1 MDPTPEQSNPPPNV
15 PHATRNTQHATRNT
29 QETPSAE
36 PNNRSP
42 ITHHAS
48 RITRYASI
56 YSALWKNSVTREL
69 IFKSNFLLWII
80 VELLWFGLQLS
91 FIGVLYLHTD
101 RIGSWTKW
109 QVVMLIGASHFIQQ
123 LYQAFFLINCT
134 NLSEL
139 VRTGKLDFL
148 LLLPVNTRFVVS
160 LRQVDLGAFVN
171 ATFALATVAYAL
183 HMAYTTHEIASLPT
197 ALQLFGFVVLCIV
210 GIVIHY
216 SLMFLLATIS
226 FWTVRAQG
234 IVWGYYN
241 LFNIARMPDEA
252 FRGLFK
258 AVFTFAIPML
268 LVSNVPARVLVKPA
282 TSLKWSLLLVAMS
295 VLCFAISEWGW
306 RASLRRYTSAS
317 S

>member
-1 MDPTPEQSNPPPNV
+1 MKPEARNPKPEVQTGDP
-15 PHATRNTQHATRNT
+15 
-29 QETPSAE
+29 
-36 PNNRSP
+36 
-42 ITHHAS
+42 HHAPPLAHPLS
-48 RITRYASI
+48 RYLSI
-56 YSALWKNSVTREL
+56 YAALWKNSVSREMS
-69 IFKSNFLLWII
+69 FKSNFLLWIL

-91 FIGVLYLHTD
+91 FITVLYLHTSH
-101 RIGSWTKW
+101 IGTWTQW
-109 QVVMLIGASHFIQQ
+109 QVVLLIGASQLIQQ
-123 LYQAFFLINCT
+123 VFQAFFLINCT

-171 ATFALATVAYAL
+171 AASAVAVMAYAAHQL
-183 HMAYTTHEIASLPT
+183 HLVPT
-197 ALQLFGFVVLCIV
+197 VMQVLGFLVLCLAGV
-210 GIVIHY
+210 ATHY

-241 LFNIARMPDEA
+241 LFNIARLPDEA

-258 AVFTFAIPML
+258 ALFTFALPML
-268 LVSNVPARVLVKPA
+268 LVSNVPVRLLADKLSSP
-282 TSLKWSLLLVAMS
+282 WPGLLLLAMS
-295 VLCFAISEWGW
+295 VVCFCFSEWGW
-306 RASLRRYTSAS
+306 RASMRRYTSAS

>member
-1 MDPTPEQSNPPPNV
+1 MSRESRVESREPLESTLQRVQRDGRPEQP
-15 PHATRNTQHATRNT
+15 
-29 QETPSAE
+29 EGWTPT
-36 PNNRSP
+36 
-42 ITHHAS
+42 IHDS
-48 RITRYASI
+48 RPSTLVRYLGI
-56 YSALWKNSVTREL
+56 YAALWKNSVTREMS
-69 IFKSNFLLWII
+69 FKSNFLLWIV

-101 RIGSWTKW
+101 SIGTWTKW
-109 QVVMLIGASHFIQQ
+109 QVVMLVGASHLIQQ
-123 LYQAFFLINCT
+123 TYQAFFLVNCT

-171 ATFALATVAYAL
+171 ASTAAAVMAYAARQL
-183 HMAYTTHEIASLPT
+183 HLMPT
-197 ALQLFGFVVLCIV
+197 VGQVLGFLALCVV
-210 GIVIHY
+210 GILIHY
-216 SLMFLLATIS
+216 SLMFMLATIS

-241 LFNIARMPDEA
+241 LFQIARMPDEA

-268 LVSNVPARVLVKPA
+268 LVSNVPVRLLADKL
-282 TSLKWSLLLVAMS
+282 TSPLPLLLLLGMGVVCAL
-295 VLCFAISEWGW
+295 VSEWVW
-306 RASLRRYTSAS
+306 RLSVRHYTSAS

>member
-1 MDPTPEQSNPPPNV
+1 M
-15 PHATRNTQHATRNT
+15 
-29 QETPSAE
+29 SAVE
-36 PNNRSP
+36 DHGSR
-42 ITHHAS
+42 ITFHAS
-48 RITRYASI
+48 RITHHVSRYLTI
-56 YSALWKNSVTREL
+56 YLALWKNSVTREM
-69 IFKSNFLLWII
+69 IFKGNFLLWIF

-91 FIGVLYLHTD
+91 FIGVLYLQTEH
-101 RIGSWTKW
+101 IGTWTKW
-109 QVVMLIGASHFIQQ
+109 QVVLLIGGSHFIQQ
-123 LYQAFFLINCT
+123 IFQAFFLINCT

-139 VRTGKLDFL
+139 IRTGKLDFL

-171 ATFALATVAYAL
+171 ATFALAVMAFAGRQLHLAPTVAQAL
-183 HMAYTTHEIASLPT
+183 
-197 ALQLFGFVVLCIV
+197 GFLVLCAV
-210 GIVIHY
+210 GILIHY
-216 SLMFLLATIS
+216 SLMFLLASIS

-268 LVSNVPARVLVKPA
+268 LVSNVPVRLLASKLENPA
-282 TSLKWSLLLVAMS
+282 WVLLLLAMGL
-295 VLCFAISEWGW
+295 VCFSISEWGW
-306 RASLRRYTSAS
+306 RASVRHYTSAS